1 MPITTEEIKEHMDKY
16 GTHSIDAMNTADYKH
31 LLAEEAFFW
40 SDPHGCVMHQLS
52 GERIVTNTEQLDAL
66 IDHLESYRRLLP
78 HKIKRVSNR

>member
-1 MPITTEEIKEHMDKY
+1 MPITTEEREAHMGKY
-16 GTHSIDAMNTADYKH
+16 GTHSIDAMHTADYKQ

-66 IDHLESYRRLLP
+66 IEHLESYRRLLP
-78 HKIKRVSNR
+78 NTIKRLSDK